1 MVIGILTV
9 TCMHKWVSVGGEHLR
24 CRLLRGSYCLSK
36 AAGVQCLHSIE
47 SISKGPAKDVN
58 AIHRVAH
65 EGRDVSL
72 DLFCQSIVTQQN
84 ILKFATRFISRFL
97 SEKFIRLQFIQMIL
111 VMSSIL

>member
-1 MVIGILTV
+1 M
-9 TCMHKWVSVGGEHLR
+9 TCMHKWVSVEGEHAR

-47 SISKGPAKDVN
+47 SISKNHEKDVH

-72 DLFCQSIVTQQN
+72 DFFGQSIVNQKK
-84 ILKFATRFISRFL
+84 LY
-97 SEKFIRLQFIQMIL
+97 
-111 VMSSIL
+111 